1 MFLNIVKIILKI
13 SHDSHK
19 KNRRTVGAST
29 KEF

>member
-1 MFLNIVKIILKI
+1 MFLNIAKIILKI

-19 KNRRTVGAST
+19 KNRRTKGASV